1 MHPIS
6 GGWTTDPLAGAIG
19 QSGAAIEAHG
29 PLQDPERAAGANA
42 VQKGPVLLAGLL
54 AQHTTDHLQPRLPQ
68 LTDAAPIHPGIGI
81 LQGDHN
87 AANTRAQHRLTAGGR
102 AAVVAAGFKGDHKGS
117 APGRIPGL
125 PQRTHLGMGVSS
137 PRMKAFA
144 HKAAFAIKNHGPH
157 KGVGAGVAF
166 SKGGQGQGPPHP
178 ELPHQ
183 LRGSSCRERHS
194 PTT

>member
-1 MHPIS
+1 M
-6 GGWTTDPLAGAIG
+6 
-19 QSGAAIEAHG
+19 
-29 PLQDPERAAGANA
+29 
-42 VQKGPVLLAGLL
+42 QKGPVLLAGLL

-81 LQGDHN
+81 LKGDHN
-87 AANTRAQHRLTAGGR
+87 AANARAQHRLTAGGR
-102 AAVVAAGFKGDHKGS
+102 AAVVAAGFKGDHEGS

-125 PQRTHLGMGVSS
+125 PQGTHLGMGVSG
-137 PRMKAFA
+137 PGMKAFA
-144 HKAAFAIKNHGPH
+144 RKAPFAIKNQGPH
-157 KGVGAGVAF
+157 EGVGAGMAF
-166 SKGGQGQGPPHP
+166 GKGGQGQGTPHP

>member
-1 MHPIS
+1 M
-6 GGWTTDPLAGAIG
+6 
-19 QSGAAIEAHG
+19 
-29 PLQDPERAAGANA
+29 
-42 VQKGPVLLAGLL
+42 
-54 AQHTTDHLQPRLPQ
+54 
-68 LTDAAPIHPGIGI
+68 
-81 LQGDHN
+81 
-87 AANTRAQHRLTAGGR
+87 
-102 AAVVAAGFKGDHKGS
+102 VAAGFKGDHKGS

-183 LRGSSCRERHS
+183 LRGSSCRDRHS